1 MRDDGCGFNGAG
13 HVGVNQA
20 HEAHGTAAVM
30 VIDGGVVGSERG
42 DALRRDRRLLPPE
55 LGESMRRAVEVVL
68 PVPCAGLQ

>member
-1 MRDDGCGFNGAG
+1 
-13 HVGVNQA
+13 
-20 HEAHGTAAVM
+20 M